1 MYKFSRIEEKKTS
14 SLLKM
19 GTCELAYFLYFEQRF
34 VNCLARLSLQQF
46 SFDKTRKTC
55 MYLIV

>member
-1 MYKFSRIEEKKTS
+1 
-14 SLLKM
+14 M